1 MSFAAA
7 RCGLGNRAQKGEAC
21 ARPGC
26 LGNFTQ
32 HIVASLLVLG
42 FLRAARFEGYGRGA
56 GLMKFHW
63 QPPEAA
69 TSRRATSRSVA
80 QRTSRNAGS
89 SSSVLW
95 LSLRQ
100 PQRGGQMRARQ
111 PGAERR
117 SVCSAW
123 VSGQFHPA
131 HRRFAPRTGL
141 SSGRPLRGPRTRSW
155 VDEISLAASGGSDL
169 KTGHFQERST
179 ANVAQ
184 RWVVVFQTRV
194 GQFVT
199 TWCTI
204 DPATHGSV
212 KMTLDRRLAA

>member
-1 MSFAAA
+1 MS
-7 RCGLGNRAQKGEAC
+7 RN
-21 ARPGC
+21 PGS
-26 LGNFTQ
+26 
-32 HIVASLLVLG
+32 A
-42 FLRAARFEGYGRGA
+42 RGA
-56 GLMKFHW
+56 
-63 QPPEAA
+63 
-69 TSRRATSRSVA
+69 TRR
-80 QRTSRNAGS
+80 S
-89 SSSVLW
+89 SSSACILKPFD
-95 LSLRQ
+95 RR
-100 PQRGGQMRARQ
+100 PQFNEFRGGQMRPRQ

-123 VSGQFHPA
+123 VYGQFSPA

-141 SSGRPLRGPRTRSW
+141 SSGRPLRGLRTRSW

-179 ANVAQ
+179 ANVTQ